1 MQPALVLDM
10 GYQPHRIVGWQRAAE
25 LVYDGKA
32 EVLETYGELPIREIP
47 EALLDSFGALSQQ
60 ITDWFIGCADQDSD
74 VITVKA
80 PSVVRLLRSVGRK
93 RVVRFSRINVMTR
106 DGFTCQYCG
115 VQLPISKLNYD
126 HVVPRAQG
134 GRTTWTNVVTSC
146 YDCNTKKGAQT
157 PEQAGMVLR
166 RQPAKPA
173 TLPIVAVRMDL
184 ARVPE
189 TWKSFWYWNVELE
202 A

>member
-10 GYQPHRIVGWQRAAE
+10 GYQPLRIVGWQRAAE

-134 GRTTWTNVVTSC
+134 GRTTWTNVVVSC
-146 YDCNTKKGAQT
+146 IPCNTRKGAQT
-157 PEQAGMVLR
+157 PEQAGLALR
-166 RQPAKPA
+166 KQPTKPE

-184 ARVPE
+184 AQVPAS
-189 TWKSFWYWNVELE
+189 WKAFWYWNVELE
-202 A
+202 P